1 VRNSGRSLAIGRWAI
16 AAGWLVVSLAGAGRA
31 DAQTWGIKGGL
42 NLANVN
48 LADLKTSAKAS
59 VVAGGFYRLRLFGIP
74 LQIEGLLAQRRI
86 EFDDSVRD
94 DLSFFELPVLVR
106 YRVATGRGG
115 QAVHVLGGGVFGAR
129 LSANEVIGE
138 DSEDVKDLYKPADF
152 GLAIGGEVALSRHW
166 LVDVRYVFGL
176 TNAYEAPDFEGKY
189 RTFQVTV
196 GYGW

>member
-1 VRNSGRSLAIGRWAI
+1 MRNSPRSLAIDRWVI
-16 AAGWLVVSLAGAGRA
+16 AAGWLLVSLAVAGRA

-42 NLANVN
+42 NLANVD
-48 LADLKTSAKAS
+48 LADLKTSAKPSA
-59 VVAGGFYRLRLFGIP
+59 VAGGFYRLRLFGIP
-74 LQIEGLLAQRRI
+74 LQIEGLFAQRRI
-86 EFDDSVRD
+86 EFDDNVHD
-94 DLSFFELPVLVR
+94 DLNFFELPVLVR

-129 LSANEVIGE
+129 LSANEVIGD
-138 DSEDVKDLYKPADF
+138 DSEDVKDRYKPTDF
-152 GLAIGGEVALSRHW
+152 GLAIGGEVALSQHW